1 MTPEQ
6 LALQMGLDIPDFDL
20 TGYYGA
26 DYGTMKPYHRAGSL
40 LFLSGHVAQ
49 IGALVTHKGRL
60 GADLTTDQ
68 GYAAARQTGLNLL
81 GGIKQAAGS
90 LDRVKSIVRTLNFVV
105 CTPDYQEVHKV
116 SSGLSDLLLDVFGP
130 ERGLGGRATIGVMA
144 LANGV
149 CFETWATI
157 ELHDDGPMP

>member
-1 MTPEQ
+1 MPSPEL
-6 LALQMGLDIPDFDL
+6 LAHHMGLDIPDFDKM
-20 TGYYGA
+20 GYYGA
-26 DYGTMKPYHRAGSL
+26 DYGTMKPYHRIGSL

-49 IGALVTHKGRL
+49 IGTQITHKGRL
-60 GADLTTDQ
+60 GANLTTDE
-68 GYAAARQTGLNLL
+68 GYQAARQTGLNLL
-81 GGIKQAAGS
+81 GGIRQAVGS

-105 CTPDYQEVHKV
+105 CTPEYEEVHKV
-116 SSGLSDLLLDVFGP
+116 SSGLSDLLVEVFGP

-157 ELHDDGPMP
+157 EIAD